1 MKRLLF
7 IFCFAFGFGCW
18 QAFADTLITAT
29 FGSSITP
36 AVTSGYAFSFN
47 QDVLVSAVGIFD
59 SSDNGLTNTNQL
71 GIWTDS
77 GSLLAS
83 KLFDSTVSP
92 VLDSHFRWL
101 SLDTPLLLSANTA
114 YRVGAYGAEPGLQG
128 AIGPTSLSSNVTF
141 IAEVGSS
148 SGSFTF
154 PQSSTQRSSGTA
166 YIGPNLRFITIPK
179 LQPTQS
185 TGSSFTLSWP
195 TNASGFV
202 LETASSLPAL
212 TWDAVTNGIVTV
224 GDQHVAEISATNSQS
239 FFRLHYQ

>member
-7 IFCFAFGFGCW
+7 ILCFAIGFGCW
-18 QAFADTLITAT
+18 QTFADTLIIGT

-47 QDVLVSAVGIFD
+47 QDVLISAVGIFD
-59 SSDNGLTNTNQL
+59 SGDNGLTTTNQL

-114 YRVGAYGAEPGLQG
+114 YRVGTYGTEPGLQG
-128 AIGPTSLSSNVTF
+128 AVGPASLSSNVTF

-154 PQSSTQRSSGTA
+154 PQSSTQRTSGAA
-166 YIGPNLRFITIPK
+166 YIGPNLRYTVIPK
-179 LQPTQS
+179 LQVTQS
-185 TGSSFTLSWP
+185 IGSGFIISWP
-195 TNASGFV
+195 TNTPNFI
-202 LETASSLPAL
+202 LESASSFPAL
-212 TWDAVTNGIVTV
+212 TWDTVTNGTV
-224 GDQHVAEISATNSQS
+224 IIGDQFTFGVRATNSQS

>member
-7 IFCFAFGFGCW
+7 ILLFAIELGSSRI
-18 QAFADTLITAT
+18 FADTLITGT
-29 FGSSITP
+29 FGSSVTP
-36 AVTSGYAFSFN
+36 AVTAGYAFIFN
-47 QDVLVSAVGIFD
+47 QDVLVSAVGIYD
-59 SSDNGLTNTNQL
+59 SSGSGLTPTNML

-101 SLDTPLLLSANTA
+101 TLDTPLLLSANTA
-114 YRVGAYGAEPGLQG
+114 YRVGTFGSEPGLQG
-128 AIGPTSLSSNVTF
+128 AVGPASLSSNVTF

-154 PQSSTQRSSGTA
+154 PNSVTNRSSGMA
-166 YIGPNLRFITIPK
+166 YIGPNLQYTKIPK
-179 LQPTQS
+179 LQAIIS
-185 TGSSFTLSWP
+185 TSSGITLSWP
-195 TNASGFV
+195 TNAPGYI
-202 LETASSLPAL
+202 LESASTLPAL
-212 TWDAVTNGIVTV
+212 TWDSVTNGTVIV
-224 GDQHVAEISATNSQS
+224 GDQFVVEVGVTNSQS